1 MSVDEFLV
9 VLDPASA
16 TAAAEAPL
24 PALRAAARVTQV
36 MSDRVVLVQAEGPE
50 LVATLRAVPGVALV
64 LTEPEAEP
72 SVDDAVGLDEK
83 ERLFVAAWR
92 ARARPKQRP
101 GEGLD
106 WDAPGFLPP
115 DRPGGGTA

>member
-9 VLDPASA
+9 VLDPVP
-16 TAAAEAPL
+16 AAAATEDPL

-36 MSDRVVLVQAEGPE
+36 LSRRLVLVQAGGAE
-50 LVATLRAVPGVALV
+50 LVAAVRAVPGVALV
-64 LTEPEAEP
+64 QTDPAAEL
-72 SVDDAVGLDEK
+72 SVDATGLDEK

-92 ARARPKQRP
+92 ARSRPKQRP